1 MYFIFV
7 FNIVLEKLT
16 ETFKVMDEFTELK
29 EKTFWT
35 KIDVIKPLLAG
46 ILDESKFTLIYIS
59 SCGFESDNKRK
70 F

>member
-29 EKTFWT
+29 ENTFWT
-35 KIDVIKPLLAG
+35 KIDVIKPPLAG

>member
-16 ETFKVMDEFTELK
+16 DTFKVMDELK

-35 KIDVIKPLLAG
+35 KIDVIKPPLAG

>member
-7 FNIVLEKLT
+7 FSIVLAKLT

-35 KIDVIKPLLAG
+35 KIDVIKPPLAG
-46 ILDESKFTLIYIS
+46 ILDESKFY
-59 SCGFESDNKRK
+59 C
-70 F
+70 